1 VSVAATLE
9 CVECVPNISEGRNI
23 GVLDT
28 LAHSIQRVQL
38 LDRSSDAD
46 HNRSV
51 FTFAGP
57 PELVFEASLQLAEK
71 SFELLSICQHEGV
84 HPRMGVLDV
93 LPFVPVSGIT
103 LEACAALAH
112 RAATEIWQRFGVPS
126 FFYEAAG
133 KLPLE
138 AVRLFAKQGGEP
150 DTGTGRHPTAGAIA
164 IGARRF
170 LVAWNVWLQSSDLAV
185 AKAIARDIRFSSGGL
200 PGVKALGLPLPSRQL
215 VQVSINSVDFEAT
228 PLHLVLERIESLA
241 KLAGVAVIGS
251 ELIGLIPQRAVDL
264 SEGADLRWMN
274 WHAELIFERRYS
286 KSSVGHSYA

>member
-1 VSVAATLE
+1 MRVAATLE

-103 LEACAALAH
+103 LEACAAPIAG
-112 RAATEIWQRFGVPS
+112 RIFFGQQDNWANPSFESSVAAATN
-126 FFYEAAG
+126 AA
-133 KLPLE
+133 E
-138 AVRLFAKQGGEP
+138 Q
-150 DTGTGRHPTAGAIA
+150 
-164 IGARRF
+164 ARK
-170 LVAWNVWLQSSDLAV
+170 S
-185 AKAIARDIRFSSGGL
+185 
-200 PGVKALGLPLPSRQL
+200 LG
-215 VQVSINSVDFEAT
+215 
-228 PLHLVLERIESLA
+228 
-241 KLAGVAVIGS
+241 
-251 ELIGLIPQRAVDL
+251 
-264 SEGADLRWMN
+264 
-274 WHAELIFERRYS
+274 
-286 KSSVGHSYA
+286 